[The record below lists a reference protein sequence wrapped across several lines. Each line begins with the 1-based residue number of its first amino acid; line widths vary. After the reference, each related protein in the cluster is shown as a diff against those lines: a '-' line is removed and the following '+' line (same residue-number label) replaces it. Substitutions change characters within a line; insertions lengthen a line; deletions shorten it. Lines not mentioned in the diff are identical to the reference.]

1 MQCVKYKILWICS
14 LSRASDHAIV
24 RILYIELQTGSKK
37 KSGRPIGLAGLS
49 GVPIIILKEG
59 SKRESGK
66 DAQRRNILAAK
77 AVAESVRTTL
87 GPKGMDKMLIAG
99 EEATITNDGATILR
113 EMDIEHPVAKMIV
126 EVAKAQDDEIG
137 DGTTTAVIIAGKLLE
152 KAEGLLDQDVHPT
165 VIVQGYKQAA
175 ARAQK
180 VLAEMAIDV
189 SGDESILLKIA
200 QTAMRGKGIEIA
212 MDKLA
217 AISVEAAQAVA
228 GFQGKDIEENIKTV
242 MIPGGRIEDSSI
254 IYGIVVE
261 KERTSLEMPK
271 RIENARI
278 MLLEGTLE
286 LKKLD
291 TDAKVTITEAKN
303 LSSFKEGEE
312 KVIKSQV
319 DAISAAGA
327 NVVFCEKGIGVT
339 AQNYLARQ
347 GMIGVRRVKREDL
360 KMLALATGARM
371 VGDVMAVTSQD
382 LGSAAL
388 VEERKVGK
396 DKKMLFME
404 GCPKAKAVTIILH
417 GVSEQFLEEME
428 RALDDALNVVL
439 DVIRSKKIVPGGG
452 APEMMV
458 AENLR
463 QYASTLEGREQLAVR
478 AFADAVEAIP
488 LTLAENS
495 GFDPLDS
502 LAALR
507 NMTSQGKAF
516 GLDIATGQPSDML
529 AAGIVEPLKVKT
541 QAIKSA
547 TEAATM
553 VLRVD
558 DVIAAK
564 REEMAPKPGQSP
576 HDYTMPQMPMPH
588 Y

>member
-1 MQCVKYKILWICS
+1 M
-14 LSRASDHAIV
+14 
-24 RILYIELQTGSKK
+24 
-37 KSGRPIGLAGLS
+37 AGLS

-66 DAQRRNILAAK
+66 DAQRKNILAAK
-77 AVAESVRTTL
+77 AVAESIRTTL

-180 VLAEMAIDV
+180 VLSEMAVDV
-189 SGDESILLKIA
+189 SADEATLSKIA
-200 QTAMRGKGIEIA
+200 RTAMLGKGIEMA

-217 AISVEAAQAVA
+217 ALSVEAAQAIA
-228 GFQGKDIEENIKTV
+228 GFEGKDIEENIKTV
-242 MIPGGRIEDSSI
+242 MIPGGRIDDSSI
-254 IYGIVVE
+254 IYGIVLE
-261 KERTSLEMPK
+261 KERTSLEMPRK
-271 RIENARI
+271 IENAKI

-286 LKKLD
+286 IKKLD
-291 TDAKVTITEAKN
+291 TDAKVTITEAKS

-312 KVIKSQV
+312 MVIKSQV
-319 DAISAAGA
+319 DAIAAAGA

-347 GMIGVRRVKREDL
+347 GMLGVRRVSREDM
-360 KMLALATGARM
+360 KMLALATGARL
-371 VGDVMAVTSQD
+371 VGDVMAVTAKD

-396 DKKMLFME
+396 EKKMLFIE
-404 GCPKAKAVTIILH
+404 GCPQAKAVTIVLH
-417 GVSEQFLEEME
+417 GVSEQVLEEME
-428 RALDDALNVVL
+428 RALDDSLNVVL
-439 DVIRSKKIVPGGG
+439 DVIRSRKIVPGGG
-452 APEMMV
+452 APEMIV

-478 AFADAVEAIP
+478 AFADAVESIP

-507 NMTSQGKAF
+507 AKTGQGKAF
-516 GLDIATGQPSDML
+516 GLDMATGQPSDML

-564 REEMAPKPGQSP
+564 REELAPKPGQSP

>member
-1 MQCVKYKILWICS
+1 M
-14 LSRASDHAIV
+14 
-24 RILYIELQTGSKK
+24 
-37 KSGRPIGLAGLS
+37 AGLS

-66 DAQRRNILAAK
+66 DAQRKNILAAK
-77 AVAESVRTTL
+77 AVAESIRTTL

-180 VLAEMAIDV
+180 VLSEMAVDV
-189 SGDESILLKIA
+189 SADEATLSKIA
-200 QTAMRGKGIEIA
+200 RTAMLGKGIEIA

-217 AISVEAAQAVA
+217 ALSVEAAQAIA
-228 GFQGKDIEENIKTV
+228 GFEGKDIEENIKTV
-242 MIPGGRIEDSSI
+242 MIPGGRIDDSSI
-254 IYGIVVE
+254 IYGIVLE

-271 RIENARI
+271 KIENAKI

-286 LKKLD
+286 IKKLD
-291 TDAKVTITEAKN
+291 TDAKVTITEAKS

-312 KVIKSQV
+312 NVIKSQV
-319 DAISAAGA
+319 DAIAAAGA

-347 GMIGVRRVKREDL
+347 GMLGVRRVSREDM
-360 KMLALATGARM
+360 KMLALATGARL
-371 VGDVMAVTSQD
+371 VGDVMAVTAKD

-396 DKKMLFME
+396 EKKMLFIE
-404 GCPKAKAVTIILH
+404 GCPQAKAVTIVLH
-417 GVSEQFLEEME
+417 GVSEQVLEEME
-428 RALDDALNVVL
+428 RALDDSLNVVL
-439 DVIRSKKIVPGGG
+439 DVIRSRKIVPGGG
-452 APEMMV
+452 APEMIV

-507 NMTSQGKAF
+507 AKTGQGKAF
-516 GLDIATGQPSDML
+516 GLDMATGQPTDMM

-564 REEMAPKPGQSP
+564 REELAPKPGQSP

>member
-1 MQCVKYKILWICS
+1 M
-14 LSRASDHAIV
+14 
-24 RILYIELQTGSKK
+24 
-37 KSGRPIGLAGLS
+37 AGLS

-66 DAQRRNILAAK
+66 DAQRKNILAAK
-77 AVAESVRTTL
+77 AVAESIRTTL

-180 VLAEMAIDV
+180 VLSEMAVDV
-189 SGDESILLKIA
+189 SADEATLSKIA
-200 QTAMRGKGIEIA
+200 RTAMLGKGIEMA

-217 AISVEAAQAVA
+217 ALSVEAAQAIA
-228 GFQGKDIEENIKTV
+228 GFEGKDIEENIKTV
-242 MIPGGRIEDSSI
+242 MIPGGRIDDSSI
-254 IYGIVVE
+254 IYGIVLE

-271 RIENARI
+271 KIENAKI

-286 LKKLD
+286 IKKLD
-291 TDAKVTITEAKN
+291 TDAKVTITEAKS

-312 KVIKSQV
+312 NVIKSQV
-319 DAISAAGA
+319 DAIAAAGA

-347 GMIGVRRVKREDL
+347 GMLGVRRVSREDM
-360 KMLALATGARM
+360 KMLALATGARL
-371 VGDVMAVTSQD
+371 VGDVMAVTAKD

-388 VEERKVGK
+388 VEVRKVGK
-396 DKKMLFME
+396 EKKMLFIE
-404 GCPKAKAVTIILH
+404 GCPQAKAVTIVLH
-417 GVSEQFLEEME
+417 GVSEQVLEEME
-428 RALDDALNVVL
+428 RALDDSLNVVL
-439 DVIRSKKIVPGGG
+439 DVIRSRKIVPGGG
-452 APEMMV
+452 APEMIV

-507 NMTSQGKAF
+507 AKTGQGKAF
-516 GLDIATGQPSDML
+516 GLDMATGQPTDMM

-564 REEMAPKPGQSP
+564 REELAPKPGQSP

>member
-1 MQCVKYKILWICS
+1 M
-14 LSRASDHAIV
+14 
-24 RILYIELQTGSKK
+24 
-37 KSGRPIGLAGLS
+37 AGLS

-217 AISVEAAQAVA
+217 SISVEAAKAVA

-312 KVIKSQV
+312 KIIKSQI

-360 KMLALATGARM
+360 KMLALATGARL
-371 VGDVMAVTSQD
+371 VGDVMTVTAKD

-396 DKKMLFME
+396 DKKMLFIE

>member
-1 MQCVKYKILWICS
+1 M
-14 LSRASDHAIV
+14 
-24 RILYIELQTGSKK
+24 
-37 KSGRPIGLAGLS
+37 AGLS

-66 DAQRRNILAAK
+66 DAQRKNILAAK
-77 AVAESVRTTL
+77 AVAESIRTTL

-180 VLAEMAIDV
+180 VLSEMAVDV
-189 SGDESILLKIA
+189 SADEATLSKIA
-200 QTAMRGKGIEIA
+200 RTAMLGKGIEMA

-217 AISVEAAQAVA
+217 ALSVEAAQAIA
-228 GFQGKDIEENIKTV
+228 GFEGKDIEENIKTV
-242 MIPGGRIEDSSI
+242 MIPGGRIDDSSI
-254 IYGIVVE
+254 IYGIVLE
-261 KERTSLEMPK
+261 KERTSLEMPRK
-271 RIENARI
+271 IENAKI

-286 LKKLD
+286 IKKLD

-312 KVIKSQV
+312 NVIKSQV
-319 DAISAAGA
+319 DAIAAAGA

-347 GMIGVRRVKREDL
+347 RMLGIRRVSREDL
-360 KMLALATGARM
+360 KMLALATGARL
-371 VGDVMAVTSQD
+371 VGDVMAVTAKD

-396 DKKMLFME
+396 EKKMLFIE
-404 GCPKAKAVTIILH
+404 GCPQAKAVTIVLH
-417 GVSEQFLEEME
+417 GVSEQVLEEME
-428 RALDDALNVVL
+428 RALDDSLNVVL
-439 DVIRSKKIVPGGG
+439 DVIRSRKIVPGGG
-452 APEMMV
+452 APEMIV

-478 AFADAVEAIP
+478 AFADAVESIP

-507 NMTSQGKAF
+507 AKTGQGKAF
-516 GLDIATGQPSDML
+516 GLDMATGQPSDML

-564 REEMAPKPGQSP
+564 REELAPKPGQSP

>member
-1 MQCVKYKILWICS
+1 
-14 LSRASDHAIV
+14 
-24 RILYIELQTGSKK
+24 
-37 KSGRPIGLAGLS
+37 LAGLS

-66 DAQRRNILAAK
+66 DAQRKNILAAK
-77 AVAESVRTTL
+77 AVAESIRTTL

-180 VLAEMAIDV
+180 VLSEMAVDV
-189 SGDESILLKIA
+189 SADEATLSKIA
-200 QTAMRGKGIEIA
+200 RTAMLGKGIEMA

-217 AISVEAAQAVA
+217 ALSVEAAQAIA
-228 GFQGKDIEENIKTV
+228 GFEGKDIEENIKTV
-242 MIPGGRIEDSSI
+242 MIPGGRIDDSSI
-254 IYGIVVE
+254 IYGIVLE
-261 KERTSLEMPK
+261 KERTSLEMPRK
-271 RIENARI
+271 IENAKI

-286 LKKLD
+286 IKKLD

-312 KVIKSQV
+312 NVIKSQV
-319 DAISAAGA
+319 DAIAAAGA

-347 GMIGVRRVKREDL
+347 GMLGVRRVSREDL
-360 KMLALATGARM
+360 KMLALATGARL
-371 VGDVMAVTSQD
+371 VGDVMAVTAKD

-396 DKKMLFME
+396 EKKMLFIE
-404 GCPKAKAVTIILH
+404 GCPQAKAVTIVLH
-417 GVSEQFLEEME
+417 GVSEQVLEEME
-428 RALDDALNVVL
+428 RALDDSLNVVL
-439 DVIRSKKIVPGGG
+439 DVIRSRKIVPGGG
-452 APEMMV
+452 APEMIV

-478 AFADAVEAIP
+478 AFADAVESIP

-507 NMTSQGKAF
+507 AKTGQGKAF
-516 GLDIATGQPSDML
+516 GLDMATGQPSDML

-564 REEMAPKPGQSP
+564 REELAPKPGQSP

>member
-1 MQCVKYKILWICS
+1 MS
-14 LSRASDHAIV
+14 S
-24 RILYIELQTGSKK
+24 
-37 KSGRPIGLAGLS
+37 
-49 GVPIIILKEG
+49 VPVIILKEG
-59 SKRESGK
+59 SKRETGK
-66 DAQRRNILAAK
+66 DAQRKNILAAK
-77 AVAESVRTTL
+77 AIAEAVRTTL
-87 GPKGMDKMLIAG
+87 GPKGMDKMLISG

-152 KAEGLLDQDVHPT
+152 KAEALLDQDVHPT
-165 VIVQGYKQAA
+165 VIVRGYKQAA
-175 ARAQK
+175 ARAQS
-180 VLAEMAIDV
+180 VLADMAIDI
-189 SGDESILLKIA
+189 SGDDSALLKVA

-212 MDKLA
+212 MDRLSQ
-217 AISVEAAQAVA
+217 ISVDAARAVA
-228 GFQGKDIEENIKTV
+228 GFEGKDIEENIKTV
-242 MIPGGRIEDSSI
+242 LISGGRIEDSFI
-254 IYGIVVE
+254 NYGIVVE

-271 RIENARI
+271 RIEQARI
-278 MLLEGTLE
+278 LLLEGTLE

-291 TDAKVTITEAKN
+291 TDAKITINEASG
-303 LSSFKEGEE
+303 LTTFKEGEE
-312 KVIKSQV
+312 KVIRSQI
-319 DAISAAGA
+319 DAAVKAGA
-327 NVVFCEKGIGVT
+327 NVIFCEKGIGVA
-339 AQNYLARQ
+339 AQNYLARL
-347 GMIGVRRVKREDL
+347 GILAVRRVSREDM
-360 KMLALATGARM
+360 KMLSLATGARL
-371 VGDVMAVTSQD
+371 VGDIMTVSPGD

-388 VEERKVGK
+388 VEERKIGK
-396 DKKMLFME
+396 DKHMIFVE
-404 GCPKAKAVTIILH
+404 GCEKAKAVSIILH

-428 RALDDALNVVL
+428 RAVDDALNVVL
-439 DVIRSKKIVPGGG
+439 DVIRSRKIVPGGG
-452 APEMMV
+452 APEIAV

-463 QYASTLEGREQLAVR
+463 QYASTLQGREQLAIR

-488 LTLAENS
+488 LTLAENA

-507 NMTSQGKAF
+507 ASSGQGRKNF
-516 GLDIATGQPSDML
+516 GLDIASGEPADML
-529 AAGIVEPLKVKT
+529 AQGVVEPLRVKT

-564 REEMAPKPGQSP
+564 QEEMKPRPGQSP

>member
-1 MQCVKYKILWICS
+1 M
-14 LSRASDHAIV
+14 
-24 RILYIELQTGSKK
+24 
-37 KSGRPIGLAGLS
+37 AGLS

-66 DAQRRNILAAK
+66 DAQRKNILAAK
-77 AVAESVRTTL
+77 AVAESIRTTL

-180 VLAEMAIDV
+180 VLSEMAVDV
-189 SGDESILLKIA
+189 SADEATLSKIA
-200 QTAMRGKGIEIA
+200 RTAMLGKGIEMA

-217 AISVEAAQAVA
+217 ALSVEAAQAIA
-228 GFQGKDIEENIKTV
+228 GFEGKDIEENIKTV
-242 MIPGGRIEDSSI
+242 MIPGGRIDDSSI
-254 IYGIVVE
+254 IYGIVLE

-271 RIENARI
+271 KIENAKI

-286 LKKLD
+286 IKKLD
-291 TDAKVTITEAKN
+291 TDAKVTITEAKS

-312 KVIKSQV
+312 MVIKSQV
-319 DAISAAGA
+319 DAIAAAGA

-347 GMIGVRRVKREDL
+347 GMLGVRRVSREDM
-360 KMLALATGARM
+360 KMLALATGARL
-371 VGDVMAVTSQD
+371 VGDVMAVTAKD

-396 DKKMLFME
+396 EKKMLFIE
-404 GCPKAKAVTIILH
+404 GCPQAKAVTIVLH
-417 GVSEQFLEEME
+417 GVSEQVLEEME
-428 RALDDALNVVL
+428 RALDDSLNVVL
-439 DVIRSKKIVPGGG
+439 DVIRSRKIVPGGG
-452 APEMMV
+452 APEMLV

-478 AFADAVEAIP
+478 AFADAVESIP

-495 GFDPLDS
+495 GFDPLNS

-507 NMTSQGKAF
+507 AKTGQGKAF
-516 GLDIATGQPSDML
+516 GLDMATGQPSDMM

-564 REEMAPKPGQSP
+564 REELAPKPGQSP

>member
-1 MQCVKYKILWICS
+1 
-14 LSRASDHAIV
+14 
-24 RILYIELQTGSKK
+24 
-37 KSGRPIGLAGLS
+37 LAGLS

-66 DAQRRNILAAK
+66 DAQRKNILAAK

-175 ARAQK
+175 AKAQK
-180 VLAEMAIDV
+180 ALSDMAVDV
-189 SGDESILLKIA
+189 SADEATLLKIA
-200 QTAMRGKGIEIA
+200 RTAMLGKGIEIA
-212 MDKLA
+212 MNKLA
-217 AISVEAAQAVA
+217 MLSVEAAQAIA
-228 GFQGKDIEENIKTV
+228 GFEGKDIEENIKTV
-242 MIPGGRIEDSSI
+242 MIPGGRIDDSSI
-254 IYGIVVE
+254 IYGIVLE

-271 RIENARI
+271 KIENAKI

-286 LKKLD
+286 IKKLD

-312 KVIKSQV
+312 NVIKSQV
-319 DAISAAGA
+319 DAIAAAGA

-347 GMIGVRRVKREDL
+347 GMMGVRRVSREDM
-360 KMLALATGARM
+360 KMLALATGARL
-371 VGDVMAVTSQD
+371 VGDVMAVTAKD

-396 DKKMLFME
+396 EKKMLFIE
-404 GCPKAKAVTIILH
+404 GCPQAKAVSIILH
-417 GVSEQFLEEME
+417 GVSEQVLEEME
-428 RALDDALNVVL
+428 RALDDSLNVVL
-439 DVIRSKKIVPGGG
+439 DVIRSRKIVPGGG
-452 APEMMV
+452 APEMLV

-507 NMTSQGKAF
+507 AKTGQGKAF
-516 GLDIATGQPSDML
+516 GLDMATGQPTDMM

-564 REEMAPKPGQSP
+564 REELAPKPGQSP

>member
-1 MQCVKYKILWICS
+1 M
-14 LSRASDHAIV
+14 
-24 RILYIELQTGSKK
+24 
-37 KSGRPIGLAGLS
+37 AGLS

-66 DAQRRNILAAK
+66 DAQRKNILAAK
-77 AVAESVRTTL
+77 AVAESIRTTL

-180 VLAEMAIDV
+180 VLSEMAVDV
-189 SGDESILLKIA
+189 SADEATLSKIA
-200 QTAMRGKGIEIA
+200 RTAMLGKGIEMA

-217 AISVEAAQAVA
+217 ALSVEAAQAIA
-228 GFQGKDIEENIKTV
+228 GFEGKDIEENIKTV
-242 MIPGGRIEDSSI
+242 MIPGGRIDDSSI
-254 IYGIVVE
+254 IYGIVLE

-271 RIENARI
+271 KIENAKI

-286 LKKLD
+286 IKKLD

-312 KVIKSQV
+312 NVIKSQV
-319 DAISAAGA
+319 DAIAAAGA

-347 GMIGVRRVKREDL
+347 GMLGVRRVSREDL
-360 KMLALATGARM
+360 KMLALATGARL
-371 VGDVMAVTSQD
+371 VGDVMAVTAKD

-396 DKKMLFME
+396 EKKMLFIE
-404 GCPKAKAVTIILH
+404 GCPQAKAVTIVLH
-417 GVSEQFLEEME
+417 GVSEQVLEEME
-428 RALDDALNVVL
+428 RALDDSLNVVL
-439 DVIRSKKIVPGGG
+439 DVIRSRKIVPGGG
-452 APEMMV
+452 APEMIV

-478 AFADAVEAIP
+478 AFADAVESIP

-507 NMTSQGKAF
+507 AKTGQGKAF
-516 GLDIATGQPSDML
+516 GLDMATGQPSDML

-564 REEMAPKPGQSP
+564 REELAPKPGQSP

>member
-1 MQCVKYKILWICS
+1 
-14 LSRASDHAIV
+14 
-24 RILYIELQTGSKK
+24 
-37 KSGRPIGLAGLS
+37 LAGLS

-66 DAQRRNILAAK
+66 DAQRKNILAAK
-77 AVAESVRTTL
+77 AVAESIRTTL

-180 VLAEMAIDV
+180 VLSEMAVDV
-189 SGDESILLKIA
+189 SADEATLSKIA
-200 QTAMRGKGIEIA
+200 RTAMLGKGIEMA

-217 AISVEAAQAVA
+217 ALSVEAAQAIA
-228 GFQGKDIEENIKTV
+228 GFEGKDIEENIKTV
-242 MIPGGRIEDSSI
+242 MIPGGRIDDSSI
-254 IYGIVVE
+254 IYGIVLE
-261 KERTSLEMPK
+261 KERTSLEMPRK
-271 RIENARI
+271 IENAKI

-286 LKKLD
+286 IKKLD

-312 KVIKSQV
+312 NVIKSQV
-319 DAISAAGA
+319 DAIAAAGA

-347 GMIGVRRVKREDL
+347 GMLGVRRVSREDL
-360 KMLALATGARM
+360 KMLALATGARL
-371 VGDVMAVTSQD
+371 VGDVMAVTSKD

-396 DKKMLFME
+396 EKKMLFIE
-404 GCPKAKAVTIILH
+404 GCPQAKAVTIVLH
-417 GVSEQFLEEME
+417 GVSEQVLEEME
-428 RALDDALNVVL
+428 RALDDSLNVVL
-439 DVIRSKKIVPGGG
+439 DVIRSRKIVPGGG
-452 APEMMV
+452 APEMIV

-478 AFADAVEAIP
+478 AFADAVESIP

-507 NMTSQGKAF
+507 AKTGQGKAF
-516 GLDIATGQPSDML
+516 GLDMATGQPSDML

-564 REEMAPKPGQSP
+564 REELAPKPGQSP

>member
-1 MQCVKYKILWICS
+1 M
-14 LSRASDHAIV
+14 
-24 RILYIELQTGSKK
+24 
-37 KSGRPIGLAGLS
+37 AGLS

-59 SKRESGK
+59 SKRETGK
-66 DAQRRNILAAK
+66 DAQRKNILAAK

-87 GPKGMDKMLIAG
+87 GPKGMDKMLISG

-152 KAEGLLDQDVHPT
+152 KAEALLDQDVHPT

-175 ARAQK
+175 ARAQS

-189 SGDESILLKIA
+189 AGDDSALLKIA

-212 MDKLA
+212 MDKLSQ
-217 AISVEAAQAVA
+217 ISVDAARAVA
-228 GFQGKDIEENIKTV
+228 GFEGKDIEENVKTV
-242 MIPGGRIEDSSI
+242 LIPGGRIEDSFI
-254 IYGIVVE
+254 NYGIVVE

-271 RIENARI
+271 RVENARI

-291 TDAKVTITEAKN
+291 TDAKVTITDAKN
-303 LSSFKEGEE
+303 LASFKEGEE
-312 KVIKSQV
+312 QVIKSQI
-319 DAISAAGA
+319 DAIVKAGA

-339 AQNYLARQ
+339 AQNYLANL
-347 GMIGVRRVKREDL
+347 GILAARRVKREDL
-360 KMLALATGARM
+360 KMLALATGARL
-371 VGDVMAVTSQD
+371 VGDVMTVSARD

-388 VEERKVGK
+388 VEEKKIAK
-396 DKKMLFME
+396 DKHMIFVE
-404 GCPKAKAVTIILH
+404 GCEKAKAVSIILH

-439 DVIRSKKIVPGGG
+439 DVIRSGKIVPGGG
-452 APEMMV
+452 APEILV

-463 QYASTLEGREQLAVR
+463 QYASTLQGREQLAIR
-478 AFADAVEAIP
+478 AFADAVESIP
-488 LTLAENS
+488 LTLAENA
-495 GFDPLDS
+495 GFDPVDS

-507 NMTSQGKAF
+507 ASSGQGKKNF
-516 GLDIATGQPSDML
+516 GLNIASGEPADML
-529 AAGIVEPLKVKT
+529 AQGVVEPLKVKT

-547 TEAATM
+547 AEAATM

-564 REEMAPKPGQSP
+564 QEELKPKPGQSP

>member
-1 MQCVKYKILWICS
+1 M
-14 LSRASDHAIV
+14 
-24 RILYIELQTGSKK
+24 
-37 KSGRPIGLAGLS
+37 AGLS

-126 EVAKAQDDEIG
+126 EVARAQDDEIG

-212 MDKLA
+212 MDRLA

-529 AAGIVEPLKVKT
+529 AAGVVEPLKVKT

>member
-1 MQCVKYKILWICS
+1 M
-14 LSRASDHAIV
+14 
-24 RILYIELQTGSKK
+24 
-37 KSGRPIGLAGLS
+37 AGLS

>member
-1 MQCVKYKILWICS
+1 
-14 LSRASDHAIV
+14 
-24 RILYIELQTGSKK
+24 
-37 KSGRPIGLAGLS
+37 LAGLS

-66 DAQRRNILAAK
+66 DAQRKNILAAK

-152 KAEGLLDQDVHPT
+152 KAESLLDQDVHPT

-175 ARAQK
+175 AKAQM
-180 VLAEMAIDV
+180 VLSEMAVDA
-189 SGDESILLKIA
+189 SGDDATLLKIA
-200 QTAMRGKGIEIA
+200 RTAMLGKGIEIA
-212 MDKLA
+212 MEKLSTL
-217 AISVEAAQAVA
+217 SVEAAKAIA
-228 GFQGKDIEENIKTV
+228 GFEGKDIEENIKTV
-242 MIPGGRIEDSSI
+242 IIPGGRIDDSSLVH
-254 IYGIVVE
+254 GIVLE
-261 KERTSLEMPK
+261 KDRTSQEMPRK
-271 RIENARI
+271 IENGRI

-303 LSSFKEGEE
+303 LSTFKEGEE
-312 KVIKSQV
+312 KVIKSQI
-319 DAISAAGA
+319 DAIIAAGA

-347 GMIGVRRVKREDL
+347 GMMGVRRVSREDM
-360 KMLALATGARM
+360 KMLALATGARL
-371 VGDVMAVTSQD
+371 VGDVMAVTSKD
-382 LGSAAL
+382 LGSAAI

-396 DKKMLFME
+396 DKKMIFIE
-404 GCPKAKAVTIILH
+404 GCPQAKAVTIILH
-417 GVSEQFLEEME
+417 GVSEQVLDEME

-452 APEMMV
+452 APEMLV

-507 NMTSQGKAF
+507 NATSQGKPF
-516 GLDIATGQPSDML
+516 GLDIATGQPTDML

-564 REEMAPKPGQSP
+564 REELAPKPGQSP
-576 HDYTMPQMPMPH
+576 HDYTMPQMSMPH

>member
-1 MQCVKYKILWICS
+1 M
-14 LSRASDHAIV
+14 
-24 RILYIELQTGSKK
+24 
-37 KSGRPIGLAGLS
+37 AGLS

-66 DAQRRNILAAK
+66 DAQRKNILAAK
-77 AVAESVRTTL
+77 AVAESIRTTL

-180 VLAEMAIDV
+180 VLSEMAVDV
-189 SGDESILLKIA
+189 SADEATLSKIA
-200 QTAMRGKGIEIA
+200 RTAMLGKGIEMA

-217 AISVEAAQAVA
+217 MLSVEAAQAIA
-228 GFQGKDIEENIKTV
+228 GFEGKDIEENIKTV
-242 MIPGGRIEDSSI
+242 MIPGGRIDDSSI
-254 IYGIVVE
+254 IYGIVLE

-271 RIENARI
+271 KIEDAKI

-286 LKKLD
+286 IKKLD
-291 TDAKVTITEAKN
+291 TDAKVTITEAKS

-312 KVIKSQV
+312 MVIKSQV
-319 DAISAAGA
+319 DAIAAAGA

-347 GMIGVRRVKREDL
+347 GMLGVRRVSREDM
-360 KMLALATGARM
+360 KMLALATGARL
-371 VGDVMAVTSQD
+371 VGDVMAVTSRD

-396 DKKMLFME
+396 EKKMLFIE
-404 GCPKAKAVTIILH
+404 GCPQAKAVTIVLH
-417 GVSEQFLEEME
+417 GVSEQVLEEME
-428 RALDDALNVVL
+428 RALDDSLNVVL
-439 DVIRSKKIVPGGG
+439 DVIRSRKIVPGGG
-452 APEMMV
+452 APEMIV

-478 AFADAVEAIP
+478 AFADAVESIP

-507 NMTSQGKAF
+507 AKTGQGKAF
-516 GLDIATGQPSDML
+516 GLDMATGQPTDMI

-564 REEMAPKPGQSP
+564 REELAPKPGQSP

>member
-1 MQCVKYKILWICS
+1 M
-14 LSRASDHAIV
+14 
-24 RILYIELQTGSKK
+24 
-37 KSGRPIGLAGLS
+37 AGLS

-59 SKRESGK
+59 SKRETGK
-66 DAQRRNILAAK
+66 DAQRKNIMAAK

-87 GPKGMDKMLIAG
+87 GPKGMDKMLISG

-152 KAEGLLDQDVHPT
+152 KAEALLDQDVHPT

-175 ARAQK
+175 ARAQQ
-180 VLAEMAIDV
+180 VLADMAIDV
-189 SGDESILLKIA
+189 SDDGSTLLKIA
-200 QTAMRGKGIEIA
+200 RTAMRGKGIETA

-217 AISVEAAQAVA
+217 EISVEAAGAVA
-228 GFQGKDIEENIKTV
+228 GFEGKDIEENIKTV
-242 MIPGGRIEDSSI
+242 MIPGGKIDDSYVI
-254 IYGIVVE
+254 HGIVIE

-271 RIENARI
+271 KIENAEI

-291 TDAKVTITEAKN
+291 TDAKITITEAKN
-303 LSSFKEGEE
+303 LSGFKEGEE
-312 KVIKSQV
+312 QVIKSQI
-319 DAISAAGA
+319 DSIAAAGA

-347 GMIGVRRVKREDL
+347 GMIGVRRVSRDDM
-360 KMLALATGARM
+360 KMLALATGARL
-371 VGDVMAVTSQD
+371 VGDVMTVTSKD
-382 LGSAAL
+382 LGSAAV

-396 DKKMLFME
+396 DKKMLFIE
-404 GCPKAKAVTIILH
+404 GCAKAKAVSIILH

-452 APEMMV
+452 APEMQV

-463 QYASTLEGREQLAVR
+463 AYASTLEGREQLAVR

-488 LTLAENS
+488 LTLAENA
-495 GFDPLDS
+495 GFDPVDS

-507 NMTSQGKAF
+507 AKSGQGSVF
-516 GLDIATGQPSDML
+516 GLNISSGQPSDML
-529 AAGIVEPLKVKT
+529 AEGVVEPLKVKT

-564 REEMAPKPGQSP
+564 REELAPKPGQSP
-576 HDYTMPQMPMPH
+576 HDYTMPH